1 MEAERERLLKKIER
15 LRKDLEKLINTEEVG
30 INSVLSDKARE
41 KLNAA
46 REEYNNFTLKFP
58 EKFAAIAAAEKAAA
72 EKAAAGAGTAGG
84 RRRKSRKSR
93 KTRRRRT

>member
-15 LRKDLEKLINTEEVG
+15 LRKDLETTIEKVG

-41 KLNAA
+41 KLNTAK
-46 REEYNNFTLKFP
+46 EEYNIFM
-58 EKFAAIAAAEKAAA
+58 ADKAA
-72 EKAAAGAGTAGG
+72 KATAGG

-93 KTRRRRT
+93 KSRKTRRRRT